1 MKTRNGTGDGKRP
14 VRSFPL
20 PFRNSGPAGPII
32 FLRRSLKEF
41 FELFEKCSK
50 LIYNLHF
57 HEVLHQA
64 VDAQT
69 KKVSS
74 ELVKNTR
81 NNRYVV
87 IVTLRTK
94 GEKADFCTLE
104 VRRIT
109 KKYKELARST
119 EKYKEVQRSTKEV
132 RFIASIFIN
141 KQSKN
146 VLLLRNVKNFIPN
159 NRTKMF

>member
-1 MKTRNGTGDGKRP
+1 MNY
-14 VRSFPL
+14 L
-20 PFRNSGPAGPII
+20 
-32 FLRRSLKEF
+32 
-41 FELFEKCSK
+41 KCSK

-69 KKVSS
+69 KKLSS

-109 KKYKELARST
+109 KKYKELAGSTEKYRKYKEIPGST

-132 RFIASIFIN
+132 RFIALIFIN